1 MFLPPLIVNWGNDKI
16 IWHFPFLNYDS
27 MKCWQQN
34 QGFFFFHFRCFSK
47 TQLLQHDMFG
57 ILCST
62 YYGTPSKKNLMNCSK
77 KTPNFFL
84 FHCFCCNIYFSNHSL
99 HFPFLNRLYHFLQ
112 SSCSSMIFL
121 VLSTTLQ
128 QQNKAQSSKGTQLV
142 PKGCWLGTQPQWSEI
157 RGGVI
162 YSAVHHRKHTLHVP
176 KPERPLS
183 TPAKAPAIE
192 VAKSRTRKEK
202 RNRTHWTWDQWGN
215 QVSCYSYCASIP
227 EASSDIWA
235 EITVSQQKCHLTR
248 HSPGI

>member
-34 QGFFFFHFRCFSK
+34 QGFFFFFHFRCFSK

-62 YYGTPSKKNLMNCSK
+62 YYGTPSKENLMNHSK
-77 KTPNFFL
+77 KPPNFFL
-84 FHCFCCNIYFSNHSL
+84 FHCFCCNIYFSNHSP

-142 PKGCWLGTQPQWSEI
+142 PRGCWLGTQPQWSEI

-162 YSAVHHRKHTLHVP
+162 QLFI
-176 KPERPLS
+176 
-183 TPAKAPAIE
+183 IE
-192 VAKSRTRKEK
+192 
-202 RNRTHWTWDQWGN
+202 NTHCMCLN
-215 QVSCYSYCASIP
+215 QKGLLA
-227 EASSDIWA
+227 
-235 EITVSQQKCHLTR
+235 HLLKLQL
-248 HSPGI
+248 